1 MILVD
6 TSVWIDYLSR
16 SPGPA
21 GRELHRLI
29 FDGEP
34 LALTGIV
41 VTEVLQGLT
50 RDVPQVEAFLLLFDF
65 IEPNGLETYIAA
77 AALHRLA
84 RSSGITLST
93 VDALIAALA
102 LEAKAALFSLDQDF
116 VRVASIIGLQLYPRK
131 AE

>member
-6 TSVWIDYLSR
+6 TSVWIDYLRR

-21 GRELHRLI
+21 GKELRRLI
-29 FDGEP
+29 SDGEP

-41 VTEVLQGLT
+41 IAEVLPGLS
-50 RDVPQVEAFLLLFDF
+50 RDVPQIEAFLSLFDL
-65 IEPNGLETYIAA
+65 IEPHAPDTYIAA

-84 RSSGITLST
+84 RTRGIALST

-102 LEAKAALFSLDQDF
+102 MEAKATLFSLDKGF
-116 VRVASIIGLQLYPRK
+116 ARVASLTRLRLYPV
-131 AE
+131 